1 MIALYVCVYLI
12 DCVDGI
18 ESYHLTK
25 VVVVEG
31 EGAVVLVPVL
41 VPVQWI
47 ECLLGYCYCVHVMY
61 YESFHCM
68 SYDVH
73 LDVAV
78 DVV

>member
-1 MIALYVCVYLI
+1 VEVAL
-12 DCVDGI
+12 
-18 ESYHLTK
+18 
-25 VVVVEG
+25 
-31 EGAVVLVPVL
+31 VLVL
-41 VPVQWI
+41 VPVQWVDF
-47 ECLLGYCYCVHVMY
+47 LLGYCYCVHVMY